1 MASTG
6 VPRTDPHASVLVVG
20 ASAAGIAT
28 AEALRRHGHVGRL
41 TLLDGETED
50 PYDRPPLSKQYL
62 AGQIGADALVLRST
76 EQLAGLDAEFVLG
89 DRAVALDVA
98 TRTVTTTSG
107 TTRAADH
114 VVIATGVTP
123 RAIPGVGL
131 DGVHVLRTR
140 ADADRLRAGLQT
152 LQGPLLVLGN
162 GVLGSEV
169 AQTAA
174 SLGVDV
180 TLAGSIRAPMS
191 GQLGGFGSQFLAAQH
206 EAAGVRLLGG
216 VRAARVRGR
225 NGRADTVEFV
235 DGPSRAA
242 DVVVVA
248 VGSRPTT
255 GWLEASGLE
264 VTDGVGC
271 DAFGAAAPGVWAVGD
286 VARFHHVGAGRPM
299 RLENRTN
306 ATEMAQVVAGNV
318 LGRRVPY
325 TPVPY
330 FWTDQHGTRV
340 QVFGQMTPADRVTV
354 VDGHPED
361 GRFVAVAERA
371 GEAVGALGWG
381 MPKQARIASMRLH
394 PRYVPGAA
402 SAASAAPALSAAPA
416 APAVSA
422 VSAAESPAPVG

>member
-1 MASTG
+1 MATTAVPRTG
-6 VPRTDPHASVLVVG
+6 VPRSDPHASVLVVG
-20 ASAAGIAT
+20 ASAAGVAT
-28 AEALRRHGHVGRL
+28 AEALRRLGHVGRL
-41 TLLDGETED
+41 TLLDRETGD

-62 AGQIGADALVLRST
+62 AGQLGADALVLRST

-107 TTRAADH
+107 ATRSADH

-123 RAIPGVGL
+123 RAIPGAGV
-131 DGVHVLRTR
+131 DGVHVLHTR
-140 ADADRLRAGLQT
+140 RDADRLRARLRSIR
-152 LQGPLLVLGN
+152 GPLLVVGN

-174 SLGVDV
+174 HLGVEV
-180 TLAGSIRAPMS
+180 ALAGSVREPMS
-191 GQLGGFGSQFLAAQH
+191 GQLGGFGSRFLAAQH
-206 EAAGVRLLGG
+206 EAAGIRLLGEA
-216 VRAARVRGR
+216 RAARVRGL
-225 NGRADTVEFV
+225 NGRADTVEFA
-235 DGPSRAA
+235 DGRARQA
-242 DVVVVA
+242 DAVVLA

-255 GWLEASGLE
+255 GWLGTSGLD
-264 VTDGVGC
+264 VTDGVDC

-286 VARFHHVGAGRPM
+286 VARFHHVGAGHPL

-318 LGRRVPY
+318 LGRREPY

-340 QVFGQMTPADRVTV
+340 QVFGEMTPADRVTV

-381 MPKQARIASMRLH
+381 MPKQARIASMRLR
-394 PRYVPGAA
+394 PRYVPEAASAA
-402 SAASAAPALSAAPA
+402 SAASAAPA
-416 APAVSA
+416 
-422 VSAAESPAPVG
+422 AESSAPVG